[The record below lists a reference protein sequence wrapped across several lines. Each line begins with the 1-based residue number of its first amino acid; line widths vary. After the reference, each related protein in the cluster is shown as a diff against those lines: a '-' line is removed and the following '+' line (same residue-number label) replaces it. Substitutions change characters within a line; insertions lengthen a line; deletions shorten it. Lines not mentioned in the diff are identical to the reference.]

1 MRLHILANSLAV
13 NRAVF
18 VPVRS
23 YRSSVARNRAR
34 RLIRECWRLGKA
46 RLIAGHDVAIVLYPG
61 TDSLEERGAQLDRLL
76 GQAGLLAVRR

>member
-1 MRLHILANSLAV
+1 LHVLANSLEL

-34 RLIRECWRLGKA
+34 RLTRECWRLGKV
-46 RLIAGHDVAIVLYPG
+46 RLVVGFDVAIVLYPG
-61 TDSLEERGAQLDRLL
+61 TDSLSERCAQLDRLL
-76 GQAGLLAVRR
+76 GQAGILAGRR